1 MKHLIIRQS
10 GGANIVSI
18 PKAILKI
25 LNLNAG
31 SLLDLSLVDG
41 KIVLTPLIEKP
52 TFSLSELLADSPPH
66 QLHLLAEDDEWLSE
80 PSENKEVG

>member
-18 PKAILKI
+18 PKAILKM
-25 LNLNAG
+25 LNLNTG

-80 PSENKEVG
+80 PPAHKEVG